1 MRILAIESSCDETAA
16 AVVEDGRRV
25 LSSIVASQDELHAE
39 TGGVVPEVAA
49 RQHLRAL
56 VPVVRR
62 ALAEASCDWDA
73 IDAVAATAG
82 PGLPGAL
89 AVGFAAAR
97 AIAFAR
103 GLPLIP
109 ADHIEGHVCANWLGE
124 EEPPLPALALVV
136 SGGHT
141 ELLLMEDH
149 GRFRRLGG
157 TRDDAAGE
165 AFDKVAR
172 MLGLG
177 YPGGPPISRLAQT
190 AERRELRLP
199 RAWMPGSDD
208 FSFSGLK
215 TAVLLVVRGAKPPP
229 PDAMAWQGGACRR
242 ARGRRLAAGRGRP
255 RRAPAAARTR
265 PRARRR
271 ARLHSAA
278 RALHGQRRDDRRG
291 RLPSPRR
298 GRRPGGSARHR
309 SHREAR
315 PCSNRTDGRRS
326 RGRLD
331 GLALRRA
338 GKRRHLCASVRERTS
353 TLDGGVLASSAE
365 RRRPADSM
373 RGRGIPED

>member
-25 LSSIVASQDELHAE
+25 ISSIVASQDELHAE

-73 IDAVAATAG
+73 IEAVAATAG

-215 TAVLLVVRGAKPPP
+215 TAVLHVVRDAEPPP
-229 PDAMAWQGGACRR
+229 PDAMPWRAEVAWAFEESVADVLSRK
-242 ARGRRLAAGRGRP
+242 
-255 RRAPAAARTR
+255 
-265 PRARRR
+265 
-271 ARLHSAA
+271 AA
-278 RALHGQRRDDRRG
+278 RAAEREGVASLLVAGGVAANRRLRERVHEHAGVPVFIPPPALCTDNAAMIGAAAFRHLDEAVAPEAALDIAPTVRRG
-291 RLPSPRR
+291 RAAI
-298 GRRPGGSARHR
+298 GRTAAAAGAASTGSR
-309 SHREAR
+309 
-315 PCSNRTDGRRS
+315 
-326 RGRLD
+326 
-331 GLALRRA
+331 
-338 GKRRHLCASVRERTS
+338 
-353 TLDGGVLASSAE
+353 
-365 RRRPADSM
+365 
-373 RGRGIPED
+373 